1 MLEGE
6 TEPTEQQ
13 GTNKET
19 ENKEPKIKQ
28 RKRKQ
33 ILLRGQLTLKQMLAL
48 TNNTAKPRTDVES
61 IIKNRE
67 TEKRDNIEDEKE
79 TDPIVKNQVEKAK
92 KQEKQ
97 EKQE

>member
-6 TEPTEQQ
+6 TEPIELQGPKTENI
-13 GTNKET
+13 TNKET
-19 ENKEPKIKQ
+19 VNKEPKIKQ

-33 ILLRGQLTLKQMLAL
+33 KLLKGQLTLKQMLAL

-67 TEKRDNIEDEKE
+67 TEKRDNSSRRRR
-79 TDPIVKNQVEKAK
+79 NRSYS
-92 KQEKQ
+92 
-97 EKQE
+97 